1 MKELKSIIDLT
12 NSFKKFP
19 SVGSKSAERMAY
31 ALLDMDKDEIDEII
45 NAIENVSTKVHQCPI
60 CGVLTENNICS
71 ICEDKN
77 RNHSTCIVVS
87 HSKDVLSFEEIGTYH
102 GVYHVLNGEI
112 SAYHGVTP
120 KDLRIN
126 ELLDR
131 IDKEDIKEIIIAT
144 NPNIEGDTTA
154 LYLAEIL
161 KNKDV
166 KVSRIGFGMPIGGQL
181 DYTDSYTLKKS
192 LENRT
197 SIKEDK

>member
-31 ALLDMDKDEIDEII
+31 ALLDMDKSEIDEII

-60 CGVLTENNICS
+60 CGVLTENSICS

-87 HSKDVLSFEEIGTYH
+87 HSKDVLAFEEIGTYR

-120 KDLRIN
+120 KDLRIS

-197 SIKEDK
+197 SIKEDE

>member
-31 ALLDMDKDEIDEII
+31 ALLDMDKSEIDEII
-45 NAIENVSTKVHQCPI
+45 NAIENISTKVHQCPI

-87 HSKDVLSFEEIGTYH
+87 HSKDVLAFEEIGTYH

-120 KDLRIN
+120 KDLRIS

-161 KNKDV
+161 KNKNV

-197 SIKEDK
+197 SIKEEK

>member
-31 ALLDMDKDEIDEII
+31 ALLDMDKSEIDEII

-71 ICEDKN
+71 TCEEKN

-87 HSKDVLSFEEIGTYH
+87 HSKDVLAFEEIGTYH

-120 KDLRIN
+120 KDLRIS

-161 KNKDV
+161 KNKNV

-197 SIKEDK
+197 SIKEEK

>member
-31 ALLDMDKDEIDEII
+31 ALLDMNKSEIDEII

-120 KDLRIN
+120 KDLRIS

-197 SIKEDK
+197 SIKEEK

>member
-31 ALLDMDKDEIDEII
+31 ALLDMDKKEIEGLIKT
-45 NAIENVSTKVHQCPI
+45 IEEVSNKVHQCPI
-60 CGVLTENNICS
+60 CGVLTEDDICS
-71 ICEDKN
+71 ICKDPN

-87 HSKDVLSFEEIGTYH
+87 YPKDVFSFEEIDSYH

-120 KDLRIN
+120 KDLRIG
-126 ELLDR
+126 ELLKR
-131 IDKEDIKEIIIAT
+131 IDEENIKEIIIAT
-144 NPNIEGDTTA
+144 NPNIEGETTA

-161 KNKDV
+161 KNKNV
-166 KVSRIGFGMPIGGQL
+166 VVSRIGFGMPIGGQL
-181 DYTDSYTLKKS
+181 DYTDSLTLKRS
-192 LENRT
+192 LDNRT

>member
-31 ALLDMDKDEIDEII
+31 ALLDMDKSEIDEII

-77 RNHSTCIVVS
+77 RNHTTCIVVS
-87 HSKDVLSFEEIGTYH
+87 HSKDVLAFEEIGTYH

-120 KDLRIN
+120 KDLRIS

-131 IDKEDIKEIIIAT
+131 INKEDIKEIIIAT

-197 SIKEDK
+197 SIKEEK

>member
-31 ALLDMDKDEIDEII
+31 ALLDMDKSEIDEII

-87 HSKDVLSFEEIGTYH
+87 HSKDVLAFEEIGTYR

-120 KDLRIN
+120 KDLRIS

-197 SIKEDK
+197 SIKEEK

>member
-31 ALLDMDKDEIDEII
+31 ALLDMDKSEIDEII
-45 NAIENVSTKVHQCPI
+45 NAIENVSAKVHQCPI

-87 HSKDVLSFEEIGTYH
+87 HSKDVLAFEEIGTYH

-120 KDLRIN
+120 KDLRIS

-161 KNKDV
+161 KNKNV

>member
-31 ALLDMDKDEIDEII
+31 ALLDMNKDEIDEII

>member
-31 ALLDMDKDEIDEII
+31 ALLDMDKSEIDEII

-87 HSKDVLSFEEIGTYH
+87 HSKDVLAFEEIGTYR

-120 KDLRIN
+120 KDLRIS

-131 IDKEDIKEIIIAT
+131 IDKEDIKEII
-144 NPNIEGDTTA
+144 N
-154 LYLAEIL
+154 L
-161 KNKDV
+161 
-166 KVSRIGFGMPIGGQL
+166 
-181 DYTDSYTLKKS
+181 LKKS
-192 LENRT
+192 FIQSYFILCLLYTKYHPR
-197 SIKEDK
+197 S

>member
-31 ALLDMDKDEIDEII
+31 ALLDMDKGEIDEII

-87 HSKDVLSFEEIGTYH
+87 HSKDVLAFEEIGTYR

-120 KDLRIN
+120 KDLRIS

-197 SIKEDK
+197 SIKEDE

>member
-19 SVGSKSAERMAY
+19 SVGSKSAESMAY
-31 ALLDMDKDEIDEII
+31 ALLDMDKSEIDEII

-87 HSKDVLSFEEIGTYH
+87 HSKDVLAFEEIGTYH

-120 KDLRIN
+120 KDLRIS

-161 KNKDV
+161 KNKNV

-197 SIKEDK
+197 SIKEEK

>member
-1 MKELKSIIDLT
+1 MKELKSIIVLT

-31 ALLDMDKDEIDEII
+31 ALLDMDKSEIDEII

-87 HSKDVLSFEEIGTYH
+87 HSKDVLAFEEIGTYH

-120 KDLRIN
+120 KDLRIS

-197 SIKEDK
+197 SIKEDE

>member
-31 ALLDMDKDEIDEII
+31 ALLDMDKSEIDEII

-77 RNHSTCIVVS
+77 RNHSACIVVS
-87 HSKDVLSFEEIGTYH
+87 HSKDVLAFEEIGTYH

-120 KDLRIN
+120 KDLRIS

-161 KNKDV
+161 KNKNV

-197 SIKEDK
+197 SIKEEK

>member
-31 ALLDMDKDEIDEII
+31 ALLDMDKSEIDEII

-87 HSKDVLSFEEIGTYH
+87 HSKDVLAFEEIGTYH

-120 KDLRIN
+120 KDLRIS

-197 SIKEDK
+197 SIKEDE

>member
-12 NSFKKFP
+12 YSKKKFP

-31 ALLDMDKDEIDEII
+31 ALLDMDKNEIDEII

-71 ICEDKN
+71 ICKDKN

-87 HSKDVLSFEEIGTYH
+87 HSKDVLAFEEIGTYR

-120 KDLRIN
+120 KDLRIS

-166 KVSRIGFGMPIGGQL
+166 KISRIGFGMPIGGQL

-197 SIKEDK
+197 SIKEDE

>member
-31 ALLDMDKDEIDEII
+31 ALLDMDKSEIDEII

-87 HSKDVLSFEEIGTYH
+87 HSKDVLAFEEIGTYH

-120 KDLRIN
+120 KDLRIS

-131 IDKEDIKEIIIAT
+131 INKEDIKEIIIAT

-197 SIKEDK
+197 SIKEEK

>member
-19 SVGSKSAERMAY
+19 SVGSKSAVRMAY
-31 ALLDMDKDEIDEII
+31 ALLDMDKSEIDEII

-87 HSKDVLSFEEIGTYH
+87 HSKDVLAFEEIGTYH

-120 KDLRIN
+120 KDLRIS

-161 KNKDV
+161 KNKNV

-197 SIKEDK
+197 SIKEEK

>member
-31 ALLDMDKDEIDEII
+31 ALLDMDKSEIDEII

-87 HSKDVLSFEEIGTYH
+87 HSKDVLAFEEIGTYR

-120 KDLRIN
+120 KDLRIS

-197 SIKEDK
+197 SIKEDE

>member
-31 ALLDMDKDEIDEII
+31 ALLDMDKSEIDEII

-87 HSKDVLSFEEIGTYH
+87 HSKDVLAFEEIGTYH

-120 KDLRIN
+120 KDLRIS

-161 KNKDV
+161 KNKNV

-197 SIKEDK
+197 SIKEEK

>member
-31 ALLDMDKDEIDEII
+31 ALLDMDKSEIDEII

-87 HSKDVLSFEEIGTYH
+87 HSKDVLAFEEIGTYH

-120 KDLRIN
+120 KDLRIS

-197 SIKEDK
+197 SIKEEK

>member
-60 CGVLTENNICS
+60 CGVLTENSICS

-166 KVSRIGFGMPIGGQL
+166 KVSRIGFGIPIGGQL

>member
-31 ALLDMDKDEIDEII
+31 ALLDMDKSEIDEII
-45 NAIENVSTKVHQCPI
+45 NAIENVSIKVHQCPI

-87 HSKDVLSFEEIGTYH
+87 HSKDVLAFEEIGTYR

-120 KDLRIN
+120 KDLRIS

-197 SIKEDK
+197 SIKEDE

>member
-31 ALLDMDKDEIDEII
+31 ALLDMDKSEIDEII
-45 NAIENVSTKVHQCPI
+45 NAIDNVSTKVHQCPI

-87 HSKDVLSFEEIGTYH
+87 HSKDVLAFEEIGTYR

-120 KDLRIN
+120 KDLRIS

-197 SIKEDK
+197 SIKEDE

>member
-31 ALLDMDKDEIDEII
+31 ALLDMDKSEIEEII

-87 HSKDVLSFEEIGTYH
+87 HSKDVLAFEEIGTYR

-120 KDLRIN
+120 KDLRIS

-197 SIKEDK
+197 SIKEDE

>member
-31 ALLDMDKDEIDEII
+31 ALLDMNKSEIDEII
-45 NAIENVSTKVHQCPI
+45 SAIENVSTKVHQCPI

-120 KDLRIN
+120 KDLRIS

-197 SIKEDK
+197 SIKEEK

>member
-60 CGVLTENNICS
+60 CGVLTENSICS

>member
-31 ALLDMDKDEIDEII
+31 ALLDMDKSEIDEII

-87 HSKDVLSFEEIGTYH
+87 HSKDVLAFEEIGTYH

-120 KDLRIN
+120 KDLRIS

-131 IDKEDIKEIIIAT
+131 INKEDIKEIIIAT

-166 KVSRIGFGMPIGGQL
+166 KASRIGFGMPIGGQL

-197 SIKEDK
+197 SIKEEK